1 MYTKPKKWSA
11 PFIPKDPK
19 FWIDYVSLRQCEKGA
34 FNPAAVVK
42 LIREIGLTLVKIP
55 SLLNDP
61 KTGSDFHYTKRS
73 FCILESYATL
83 AYGARMLV
91 VLPSTKLRIVDNKAS
106 SGKNA
111 IDENGEETGIP
122 DEFALRG
129 YFESNPIRSANAR
142 ARGDVKSKQAVD
154 NFIKSTTTFE
164 EVDEILKGAI
174 VGAGNAEKFYE
185 PTTGPAALGF
195 SPRQALE
202 DAMRKPEAK
211 AVLTNMQDEF
221 RAQRANRRR

>member
-1 MYTKPKKWSA
+1 
-11 PFIPKDPK
+11 
-19 FWIDYVSLRQCEKGA
+19 
-34 FNPAAVVK
+34 
-42 LIREIGLTLVKIP
+42 
-55 SLLNDP
+55 
-61 KTGSDFHYTKRS
+61 
-73 FCILESYATL
+73 
-83 AYGARMLV
+83 MLV
-91 VLPSTKLRIVDNKAS
+91 ILPSTKLRIVGEAIDQISNRPK
-106 SGKNA
+106 KA

-174 VGAGNAEKFYE
+174 VGAGNAEEFYLDS
-185 PTTGPAALGF
+185 GSASF
-195 SPRQALE
+195 SP
-202 DAMRKPEAK
+202 AMRKPEAK
-211 AVLTNMQDEF
+211 AVLTNMQDKF